1 MQKKAASFIITQFYD
16 ARRMLTAPA
25 YPPHQRQQPEAFK
38 SAQASNSLRGS
49 PRLLLKHE

>member
-1 MQKKAASFIITQFYD
+1 MHKKAASFIITQFYD
-16 ARRMLTAPA
+16 ARCMLTAPA
-25 YPPHQRQQPEAFK
+25 YPPHQQQQPEAFK